1 MPILANVQ
9 GHDLTLTHEAPTDD
23 SDNRRLDVGRE
34 RLTALY
40 QTDLMDSG
48 PEERFDRLTRLVAAT
63 LSVPVA
69 LVSLVDT
76 RRQFF
81 KSTFG
86 LPEPW
91 KTERETPLTHSFC
104 QHVVARAAPLVIEDA
119 TLDPLVCDN
128 LAIPELNVRAYL
140 GTPLISGDGHVLGS
154 LCAIDSVP
162 RQWTAREQ
170 EILTD
175 FARLVEEQI
184 SLRKRVEELAR
195 FDEQRALIQ
204 GELSHRIKNIFSVIS
219 SLLLVSSRTETD
231 LEGFV
236 RSVTGRIQA
245 LSKANDFIVNVKP
258 DGDESTRGLAGLIDA
273 LLAPFK
279 RNDRQVVFSCPS
291 MSVGEKTAAAL
302 ALVIHELAT
311 NAAKYGALSTVDG
324 HIDVQC
330 RFDDATFRIIW
341 REIGGPPVTGEP
353 SRKGFGT
360 KMVARTVEAQL
371 MGKIERNFTGDGL
384 VVSLDIPSL
393 VLRQ

>member
-1 MPILANVQ
+1 LTRTHDAQPPVQ
-9 GHDLTLTHEAPTDD
+9 QPDKHQ
-23 SDNRRLDVGRE
+23 LDVDQD
-34 RLTALY
+34 RLSALY

-48 PEERFDRLTRLVAAT
+48 PEERFDRLTRLVATT

-69 LVSLVDT
+69 LVSLVDA

-104 QHVVARAAPLVIEDA
+104 QHVVSRAAPLVIQDA

-128 LAIPELNVRAYL
+128 LAIPELSVRAYL
-140 GTPLISGDGHVLGS
+140 GVPLVNDDGHVLGS

-162 RQWTAREQ
+162 RQWTARDQ
-170 EILTD
+170 EILED
-175 FARLVEEQI
+175 LAKLVEEQI
-184 SLRKRVEELAR
+184 TLRERVAEMAR
-195 FDEQRALIQ
+195 FDAQRALIQ
-204 GELSHRIKNIFSVIS
+204 GELAHRIKNIFSVIS
-219 SLLLVSSRTETD
+219 SLLIVSSRTETD

-236 RSVTGRIQA
+236 QSVTGRIQA
-245 LSKANDFIVNVKP
+245 LSKANDFIIEVKP
-258 DGDESTRGLAGLIDA
+258 DGNGFNGGLAGLIDA

-279 RNDRQVVFSCPS
+279 RNDLQVIVSCPA
-291 MSVGEKTAAAL
+291 MSVGEKAASAL

-324 HIDVQC
+324 YIDLTC
-330 RFDDATFRIIW
+330 RCDGETFQIVW
-341 REIGGPPVTGEP
+341 REVGGPPLTHEP

-360 KMVARTVEAQL
+360 RMVTRTVEAQL
-371 MGKIERNFTGDGL
+371 MGKLDRNFLADGL
-384 VVSLDIPSL
+384 IVTLDMPSSML
-393 VLRQ
+393 QR